1 MSRKTLQL
9 VLGAIA
15 LIAVAGA
22 AWWALKPSGDT
33 STVIQSADGYEL
45 KAEDRTMGDPKAKV
59 VLIEYAAVTCP
70 VCAMFNAQVF
80 PKIKSNYIDT
90 GKVLYV
96 FRMYPR
102 MAEDGAGEKMARCVP
117 KGKYFAVIDA
127 LFNNQSKWDPEF
139 GVQDSHGGLLQVGRI
154 VGMSAEQVDQCIAAK
169 EDDDR
174 INAVATEGQSRYN
187 VTGTPTFVING
198 QAQPSGGMAYETM
211 AGLLD
216 QALAGK

>member
-1 MSRKTLQL
+1 MSRRSLQL
-9 VLGAIA
+9 VLGAVA
-15 LIAVAGA
+15 LIVIAGV
-22 AWWALKPSGDT
+22 AWWALKPPGDT
-33 STVIQSADGYEL
+33 SPVIQSADGYEL

-59 VLIEYAAVTCP
+59 VLIEYAAVSCP

-80 PKIKSNYIDT
+80 PRIKSNYIDT

-117 KGKYFAVIDA
+117 PEKYFTVIDA
-127 LFNNQSKWDPEF
+127 LFNNQKTWDPEF
-139 GVQDSHGGLLQVGRI
+139 GVQDAHGGLLQVGRI
-154 VGMSAEQVDQCIAAK
+154 VGMSAEQVDQCIAAR

-174 INAVATEGQSRYN
+174 INAVASEGQTRYN

-198 QAQPSGGMAYETM
+198 QAQPSGGMAYETL

>member
-1 MSRKTLQL
+1 MSRGSHLA
-9 VLGAIA
+9 LGIVA
-15 LIAVAGA
+15 LLAAAGA
-22 AWWALKPSGDT
+22 AWWALIPSGDT
-33 STVIQSADGYEL
+33 SAVTRSADGYEL
-45 KAEDRTMGDPKAKV
+45 KAEDRTMGNPRAKV

-70 VCAMFNAQVF
+70 ACAMFNAQVF
-80 PKIKSNYIDT
+80 PQIKSNYIDT

-102 MAEDGAGEKMARCVP
+102 MAEDGAGGKMARCVP
-117 KGKYFAVIDA
+117 PDRYFTVIDS
-127 LFNNQSKWDPEF
+127 LFNNQSKWNPEF
-139 GVQDSHGGLLQVGRI
+139 GIQDSRGGLLQIGRI
-154 VGMSAEQVDQCIAAK
+154 MGMSTEQVDQCIAAK

-198 QAQPSGGMAYETM
+198 QPQPSGGMPYEAM
-211 AGLLD
+211 AKLLD

>member
-1 MSRKTLQL
+1 MPRRSLL
-9 VLGAIA
+9 LALGIVALLAI
-15 LIAVAGA
+15 AGA
-22 AWWALKPSGDT
+22 AWWVFQPAADT
-33 STVIQSADGYEL
+33 SPAIRSAAGYEL

-70 VCAMFNAQVF
+70 ACAMFNAQIF
-80 PKIKSNYIDT
+80 PRIKSNYIDT
-90 GKVLYV
+90 GKMLYV
-96 FRMYPR
+96 FRMFPR

-117 KGKYFAVIDA
+117 PDKYFTVIDA
-127 LFNNQSKWDPEF
+127 LFNNQPKWNPEF

-198 QAQPSGGMAYETM
+198 QAQPSGGMSYEAM

>member
-1 MSRKTLQL
+1 MSRRSW
-9 VLGAIA
+9 VLGVVA
-15 LIAVAGA
+15 LVAVAGIA
-22 AWWALKPSGDT
+22 YFALKPSSDAPVDT
-33 STVIQSADGYEL
+33 LSADGYEL
-45 KAEDRTMGDPKAKV
+45 KPEDRTMGDPKAKV
-59 VLIEYAAVTCP
+59 VLIEYAALSCP
-70 VCAMFNAQVF
+70 TCAMFNAQVL

-96 FRMYPR
+96 FRLFPR

-117 KGKYFAVIDA
+117 SDRYFTVIDA
-127 LFNNQSKWDPEF
+127 LFHNQEKWNPVF
-139 GVQDSHGGLLQVGRI
+139 GVQDSRGGFLQVGRI
-154 VGMSAEQVDQCIAAK
+154 VGMSTEQVDQCIAAK
-169 EDDDR
+169 EGDDR

-198 QAQPSGGMAYETM
+198 EAQPSGGLSYEAL

>member
-1 MSRKTLQL
+1 MSRRLL
-9 VLGAIA
+9 VLGVV
-15 LIAVAGA
+15 LLVAVAGIV
-22 AWWALKPSGDT
+22 WWALKPAGDT
-33 STVIQSADGYEL
+33 SAVIQSADGYEL

-80 PKIKSNYIDT
+80 PKIKSNYVDT

-117 KGKYFAVIDA
+117 KEQYFTVIDA
-127 LFNNQSKWDPEF
+127 LFNNQSKWNPEF
-139 GVQDSHGGLLQVGRI
+139 GVQDTRGGLLQVGRI

-198 QAQPSGGMAYETM
+198 KAQPSGGMAYETM
-211 AGLLD
+211 AGLLE

>member
-1 MSRKTLQL
+1 MPRRQL
-9 VLGAIA
+9 VLGAVA
-15 LIAVAGA
+15 LILVVGA
-22 AWWALKPSGDT
+22 AWWMLKPSGDT
-33 STVIQSADGYEL
+33 SPVIQSADGYEL
-45 KAEDRTMGDPKAKV
+45 KAEDRTMGNPKAKV
-59 VLIEYAAVTCP
+59 VLIEYAAVSCP

-80 PKIKSNYIDT
+80 PRIKSNYIDT

-117 KGKYFAVIDA
+117 PEKYFTVIDA
-127 LFNNQSKWDPEF
+127 LFNNQQTWDPEF

-169 EDDDR
+169 GDDDR
-174 INAVATEGQSRYN
+174 INAVATEGQTRYN

-198 QAQPSGGMAYETM
+198 QAQPSGGMAYETL

>member
-1 MSRKTLQL
+1 MSRRSLQL
-9 VLGAIA
+9 VLGIA
-15 LIAVAGA
+15 LFIAVAGGA
-22 AWWALKPSGDT
+22 YYVLKPSTDAPGDT
-33 STVIQSADGYEL
+33 RSADGYEL
-45 KAEDRTMGDPKAKV
+45 KPEDRTLGDPKAKV
-59 VLIEYAAVTCP
+59 VLIEYAAVSCP
-70 VCAMFNAQVF
+70 VCAIFNAQVF
-80 PKIKSNYIDT
+80 PQIKRNYIDT

-117 KGKYFAVIDA
+117 PDRYFTMIDA
-127 LFNNQSKWDPEF
+127 LFNNQPKWDPEF
-139 GVQDSHGGLLQVGRI
+139 GVQDSHGGLIQVGRI
-154 VGMSAEQVDQCIAAK
+154 VGMSAQQVDQCITAK
-169 EDDDR
+169 ADDDR

-198 QAQPSGGMAYETM
+198 QAQPSGGLSYEAL

>member
-1 MSRKTLQL
+1 MSRRQL
-9 VLGAIA
+9 VLGAVA
-15 LIAVAGA
+15 LILVTGA
-22 AWWALKPSGDT
+22 AWWMLKPSGDT
-33 STVIQSADGYEL
+33 APVIQSSNDYEL
-45 KAEDRTMGDPKAKV
+45 KAQDRTMGDPKAKV
-59 VLIEYAAVTCP
+59 VLIEYAAVSCP

-80 PKIKSNYIDT
+80 PRIKSNYIDT

-117 KGKYFAVIDA
+117 PEKYFTVIDA
-127 LFNNQSKWDPEF
+127 LFNNQKTWDPEF
-139 GVQDSHGGLLQVGRI
+139 GVQDAHGGLLQVGRI
-154 VGMSAEQVDQCIAAK
+154 VGMSAEQVDQCIAARQ
-169 EDDDR
+169 DDDR

-198 QAQPSGGMAYETM
+198 QAQPSGGMAYETL

-216 QALAGK
+216 QALVGK